1 MHKKNLAMNVVGNN
15 VVVETK
21 ELDKVA
27 QIGKDL
33 GLKN

>member
-1 MHKKNLAMNVVGNN
+1 MNVVGNN